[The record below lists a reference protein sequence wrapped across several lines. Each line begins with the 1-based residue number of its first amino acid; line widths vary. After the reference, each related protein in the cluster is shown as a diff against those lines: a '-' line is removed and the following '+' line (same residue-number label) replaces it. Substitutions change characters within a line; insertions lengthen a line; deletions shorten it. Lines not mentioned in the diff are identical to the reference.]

1 MQAGALVRV
10 IKVQIIHELSSSP
23 LLPNYSQFLRGL
35 QVARKCG
42 SKLIKFES
50 SFVWPLLRPLAIR
63 LPTGLPHHRGSQ
75 PTFFLVFFIFDI
87 FIVTFIGILFLIFDL
102 FLPQDF
108 LTTAEGELCVA
119 AGEYL
124 QVGRGA
130 NNHQTVRNPSN
141 LIAGMKYSA
150 RQKPRGKVF
159 PN

>member
-1 MQAGALVRV
+1 MSGRF
-10 IKVQIIHELSSSP
+10 S
-23 LLPNYSQFLRGL
+23 GL
-35 QVARKCG
+35 
-42 SKLIKFES
+42 
-50 SFVWPLLRPLAIR
+50 WPLDSPRDFLT
-63 LPTGLPHHRGSQ
+63 TGGSQ
-75 PTFFLVFFIFDI
+75 CTFFLVFFIFDI
-87 FIVTFIGILFLIFDL
+87 FIVILFLIFDL